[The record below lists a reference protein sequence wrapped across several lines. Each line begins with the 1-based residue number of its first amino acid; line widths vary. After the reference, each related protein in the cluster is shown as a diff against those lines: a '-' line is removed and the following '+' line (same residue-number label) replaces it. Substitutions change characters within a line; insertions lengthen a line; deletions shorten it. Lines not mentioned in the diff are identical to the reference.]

1 MKLTTLDVHPRA
13 FAEGEVTGTNFGHAT
28 AIIWLVTDEK
38 NGPVFR
44 LVVRWSFADYL
55 WCLLAEAGRE
65 WGMPEQVPVSGERMV
80 I

>member
-1 MKLTTLDVHPRA
+1 MKLTTLDVHARA
-13 FAEGEVTGTNFGHAT
+13 FAVGQVTGANFGHAT
-28 AIIWLVTDEK
+28 ANLWLVADDES
-38 NGPVFR
+38 GSIFR
-44 LVVRWSFADYL
+44 LFVRWSFADYL